1 VNKNGNETATYSKE
15 QSARAKRPARVYDP
29 GVFSPSEIVIN
40 RALDVLEA
48 WVDRYVVTPLLGP
61 DRSAAA

>member
-1 VNKNGNETATYSKE
+1 MKQPRTVKSSPPAAK
-15 QSARAKRPARVYDP
+15 QPARAYDP

-40 RALDVLEA
+40 RALDVLQG